1 MKLCYM
7 YIRLKWRSDDND
19 KNVNLGPI
27 YKYKLYKWLYKGHKI
42 CINKVNIDHYES
54 SIKYNKIYIYVEI
67 SGIEPEITI
76 CKIDVLPIKLYPL

>member
-1 MKLCYM
+1 MKLCYV
-7 YIRLKWRSDDND
+7 YIRLKRRSDDND
-19 KNVNLGPI
+19 KNINVAPI

-42 CINKVNIDHYES
+42 CINKSNINHYEF
-54 SIKYNKIYIYVEI
+54 SIKYNKNIYVEI